1 MAEIHVLLVIGQEPQ
16 ATRRWEGLMVS
27 LHDDILLRHPL
38 METNWR
44 VAALFAEI
52 LRKVLVL
59 LPGLPARQQH
69 NLGRWRSSTRVTYCF
84 SGGKVFPNLST
95 FAQHS
100 SCWFPSSPDLDIP
113 SIPGIPS
120 LVPVRR
126 LKSLLLPS
134 LRSACPLHT
143 HTSQQF
149 IKRVLQ
155 VSTARSFQCFPPIS

>member
-1 MAEIHVLLVIGQEPQ
+1 
-16 ATRRWEGLMVS
+16 
-27 LHDDILLRHPL
+27 

-143 HTSQQF
+143 HTHTHTHPNNLS
-149 IKRVLQ
+149 KESYRYLQ
-155 VSTARSFQCFPPIS
+155 LDPSSASPLSLDPTFDCFVDDRHFHCYLDAIPVAVFVHHFM